1 MSSRHRPPTANTI
14 FISHY
19 YCLANWGKKLQFTL
33 LTHPSILQD
42 NWRAEFYFKLDSQ
55 WIGWGKKKKRCTWN
69 PRRSSTM
76 ISAWK
81 QSGENKVSAM
91 TDSFSGS
98 VMDKCAPG
106 RCGQG
111 RIGHLVYSR
120 CCHEVSIWPWH
131 HSSLGDGTLV
141 REEIL
146 LKGWEFFFFWCVW
159 KFHWPHFHLD

>member
-55 WIGWGKKKKRCTWN
+55 WIGWGNKKKDVHEIHAEAAQRFLHGN
-69 PRRSSTM
+69 
-76 ISAWK
+76 
-81 QSGENKVSAM
+81 SGENKVSAM